1 MNEGTRL
8 KFQNPIGDAITR
20 IRFAPK
26 SNNLLIS
33 SWDTSVRLYDLD
45 SFMLRVE
52 APSEA
57 ALLDCCFQ
65 NESVAFGAGSD
76 SFIRRYDLD
85 SGIHDTLGNHDDLVS
100 CVEYSAETRQL
111 ITGGWDK
118 KIMSWD
124 TRSTNTLGCL
134 NTAGADVESMAVS
147 GFHLMVAVGSSVNI
161 YDLRNFNKS
170 VYVKELCLGIQIRCV
185 RPILNCEGFVAGSID
200 GRIAL
205 EYLNSSD
212 TGYVFWCHPKSK
224 DGRHQVVAVNDI
236 AFNPFVSGA
245 FVTGNNEG
253 YVTSW
258 DAQSKKR
265 LLQFP
270 RYSNSVSSLSYNHGG
285 QLLAVASSHTYT
297 EANEIEE
304 PPQIFIHE
312 IDDICTGSVSAG
324 NSTLNKIA
332 QDII

>member
-1 MNEGTRL
+1 
-8 KFQNPIGDAITR
+8 
-20 IRFAPK
+20 
-26 SNNLLIS
+26 
-33 SWDTSVRLYDLD
+33 
-45 SFMLRVE
+45 
-52 APSEA
+52 
-57 ALLDCCFQ
+57 
-65 NESVAFGAGSD
+65 
-76 SFIRRYDLD
+76 
-85 SGIHDTLGNHDDLVS
+85 
-100 CVEYSAETRQL
+100 
-111 ITGGWDK
+111 
-118 KIMSWD
+118 MSWD

-161 YDLRNFNKS
+161 YDLR
-170 VYVKELCLGIQIRCV
+170 
-185 RPILNCEGFVAGSID
+185 FVAGSID

-265 LLQFP
+265 LLQGTCLKVVAAVQHLA
-270 RYSNSVSSLSYNHGG
+270 STCKLLEL
-285 QLLAVASSHTYT
+285 QLANLQGFLEFEPT
-297 EANEIEE
+297 E
-304 PPQIFIHE
+304 
-312 IDDICTGSVSAG
+312 
-324 NSTLNKIA
+324 
-332 QDII
+332 